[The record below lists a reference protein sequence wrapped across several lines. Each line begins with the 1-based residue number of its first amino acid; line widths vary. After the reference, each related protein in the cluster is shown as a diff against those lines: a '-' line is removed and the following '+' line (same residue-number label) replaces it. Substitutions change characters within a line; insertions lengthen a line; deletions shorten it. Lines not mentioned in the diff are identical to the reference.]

1 MMEYLRIAENVGVLT
16 VLLNRPEKRNAFFP
30 PMIGELTKVF
40 AKAGNDKNLRAVL
53 LSAEK
58 PSFCAGGDAEWM
70 RSMAGFSEKQNIAD
84 AENLFDM
91 YSAIRNCPVPVIG
104 GVFGH
109 CFGGGA
115 GLVAVC
121 DIVAAEQA
129 TQFSFSEVKLGLV
142 PAVIS
147 PFVIERA
154 LPTKTM
160 EWFVTGQV
168 FTAEE
173 AMLGGLIHFRGD
185 AHECDVFIE
194 ENLKLILNSAPQAV
208 RETKALLRSY
218 STVNWKKVRGQVTK
232 LIAQRRVS
240 EEGQR
245 GLRAFLDKKNPR
257 WSEPPNGR
265 PAKI

>member
-1 MMEYLRIAENVGVLT
+1 MDYLKVHEKAGVLT

-30 PMIGELTKVF
+30 PMIGEITRAF
-40 AKAGNDKNLRAVL
+40 MRASNDSDLRAVL

-70 RSMAGFSEKQNIAD
+70 RSMAEFTKQQNVAD
-84 AENLFDM
+84 SENLFDM
-91 YSAIRNCPVPVIG
+91 YAAIRNCPVPVIG

-115 GLVAVC
+115 GLVAAC
-121 DIVAAEQA
+121 DIVAAEDK

-147 PFVIERA
+147 PFVQERV
-154 LPTKTM
+154 PHSKMM

-173 AMLGGLIHFRGD
+173 AMLGGLIHFRGSGG
-185 AHECDVFIE
+185 ECDVFIE

-208 RETKALLRSY
+208 RETKKLVQSY
-218 STVNWKKVRGQVTK
+218 SQTNWKKVRAQVTK
-232 LIAQRRVS
+232 LIAERRVS
-240 EEGQR
+240 EEGQF
-245 GLRAFLDKKNPR
+245 GLKAFLDKNNPR
-257 WSEPPNGR
+257 WSERVNGES
-265 PAKI
+265 AKN